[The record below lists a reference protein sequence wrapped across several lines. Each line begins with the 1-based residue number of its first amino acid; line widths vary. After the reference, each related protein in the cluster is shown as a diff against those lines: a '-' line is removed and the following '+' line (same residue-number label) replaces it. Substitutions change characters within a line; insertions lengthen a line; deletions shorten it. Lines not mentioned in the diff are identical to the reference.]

1 MYAVHHDFLAIFCSE
16 FYVPFFKTLK
26 ALFSLLYDWTPIP
39 KCLGVVT
46 TFHGAKAEHFSM
58 VWQCSIGLSSLGMK
72 SPSTHHNIFS
82 TKRVLSL
89 VRAPQC
95 AIAFSCVL
103 GQKQKHET

>member
-1 MYAVHHDFLAIFCSE
+1 MDFQRLWETVMICLTSEAIC
-16 FYVPFFKTLK
+16 KTVGSMMSR
-26 ALFSLLYDWTPIP
+26 SL
-39 KCLGVVT
+39 
-46 TFHGAKAEHFSM
+46 KAEHFSM
-58 VWQCSIGLSSLGMK
+58 VWQCSVGLSSLGMK